1 MQTAN
6 PVAAAQQPTVPAA
19 STPLPPVTQPAMP
32 ADPSAATPAANT
44 AAHATA
50 ASAGH
55 AGGGAMG
62 GTGGGMPAAA
72 PPVNPPPPAM
82 PLAPPAT
89 PSPAAPTAPGGG
101 PSATPATATGAGSPG
116 VHAASTGK
124 TDATVGAAPVPV
136 SAARLERDAIA
147 SAASGGAGRKGT
159 TGNTALIL
167 ARRIAAALNI
177 GVSDFGFYWV
187 TGLTTDGAIVVA
199 NSYGLGYIPDG
210 VRLPPQVAMATA
222 DETVTPADRATWATY
237 PILAI
242 QGWTR
247 AHGHTLRAVIATEE
261 QFASFD
267 PGAAKIVLRTDDIPT
282 TGAMDGRTRLEVISP
297 QAAARLAAVPDA
309 ALTDLL
315 PPAPADTNA
324 PVDKSNALWFELI
337 KPLMATSPERAGVHL
352 RAFVAYAEH
361 AQELALHRA
370 HVAADAAAQ
379 RAAIADWVYWQ
390 HLAVLMWEATEANAA
405 V

>member
-1 MQTAN
+1 MIVQKGRRGLRVRHPSLLPA
-6 PVAAAQQPTVPAA
+6 VP
-19 STPLPPVTQPAMP
+19 
-32 ADPSAATPAANT
+32 
-44 AAHATA
+44 
-50 ASAGH
+50 
-55 AGGGAMG
+55 
-62 GTGGGMPAAA
+62 
-72 PPVNPPPPAM
+72 
-82 PLAPPAT
+82 
-89 PSPAAPTAPGGG
+89 
-101 PSATPATATGAGSPG
+101 TGAGGAG

-124 TDATVGAAPVPV
+124 TDAAVGAAPVPV

-242 QGWTR
+242 QGWAR

-267 PGAAKIVLRTDDIPT
+267 PGAAKI
-282 TGAMDGRTRLEVISP
+282 DGRSRDDVHPHGERLQALPSP
-297 QAAARLAAVPDA
+297 QPWSHDTTSECPSPRVSSADRLIALLVARTKIQRREPGASVADRSSQIAAFHVSNCVVCWSGPAR
-309 ALTDLL
+309 
-315 PPAPADTNA
+315 
-324 PVDKSNALWFELI
+324 
-337 KPLMATSPERAGVHL
+337 
-352 RAFVAYAEH
+352 
-361 AQELALHRA
+361 
-370 HVAADAAAQ
+370 
-379 RAAIADWVYWQ
+379 
-390 HLAVLMWEATEANAA
+390 
-405 V
+405 